1 MLRRVALL
9 NRGRARL
16 CLVVAA
22 TGSLTLTSTV
32 PLAAQGMEVPG
43 NFEVSTTGAATYTMA
58 VAVPPGTGGMAP
70 VLTLSY
76 SSYASNG
83 LLGVGWQLDGI
94 WGVGRCPRTVA
105 QDGVRGGVSFNADD
119 RFCLNG
125 QRLIAV
131 SGAYG
136 ADGTEYRTEIEQF
149 SKIIS
154 RGTAGTGP
162 AWFQVWTKADRIIT
176 FGNSAGSRLLAP
188 DGATARAWMVT
199 TVSDRAGNSF
209 SVSYVNEPAQAYPTR
224 IDYTANAGAGIAP
237 YNSVRFVY
245 EARPDPVPSYHG
257 GPSLKTTVRLAKVQ
271 TFADEIL
278 VSDYRLA
285 YAQGS
290 ATGRS
295 QLGSVTLCTASGVCL
310 PATTFNWQHGNEGTG
325 GALSFTQSP
334 SSSIFPASWSRA
346 SFTVGDWNGDG
357 LSDLVYY
364 DGNARLGYFYINTGS
379 GFIAGP
385 TISFPAVRNGCV
397 CAAAIVAG
405 DWNGDGLSDLMFDV
419 SFADHTSATNT
430 THWQPIF
437 YMNNGFSGGALSF
450 TQSPINSIFPASW
463 SRASFTVGDWNGDGL
478 SDLVYYDGNA
488 RLGYFYINTGSG
500 FIAGPTISFPAVR
513 NGCLCAAAIGA
524 ADWNGDGLS
533 DLMFDV
539 SLQGNT
545 SATNTT
551 HWQPVLYTSN
561 HLISDVVSRVTTGL
575 GSTTSALYKPLTA
588 VGVHTKD
595 NDAVPPLRDV
605 VGPQWVVSRAER
617 SDGIG
622 GTRTWSYTYAG
633 AKVDQ
638 QGRGLLGFRQRKAQD
653 LDTNIVETIDYR
665 QAFPFTGWIAGR
677 TRTLNGATLSSEVS
691 TLGAT
696 PLGGTRHFVHVQ
708 QNLVTGADLDG
719 TPLPTLTTGYQYDA
733 WGNATDVSLSA
744 SDGHSRTT
752 SSIFNNDEVSWLL
765 GRLMRATV
773 TSTAP

>member
-1 MLRRVALL
+1 
-9 NRGRARL
+9 
-16 CLVVAA
+16 
-22 TGSLTLTSTV
+22 
-32 PLAAQGMEVPG
+32 
-43 NFEVSTTGAATYTMA
+43 
-58 VAVPPGTGGMAP
+58 
-70 VLTLSY
+70 
-76 SSYASNG
+76 
-83 LLGVGWQLDGI
+83 
-94 WGVGRCPRTVA
+94 
-105 QDGVRGGVSFNADD
+105 
-119 RFCLNG
+119 
-125 QRLIAV
+125 
-131 SGAYG
+131 
-136 ADGTEYRTEIEQF
+136 
-149 SKIIS
+149 
-154 RGTAGTGP
+154 
-162 AWFQVWTKADRIIT
+162 
-176 FGNSAGSRLLAP
+176 
-188 DGATARAWMVT
+188 
-199 TVSDRAGNSF
+199 
-209 SVSYVNEPAQAYPTR
+209 
-224 IDYTANAGAGIAP
+224 
-237 YNSVRFVY
+237 
-245 EARPDPVPSYHG
+245 
-257 GPSLKTTVRLAKVQ
+257 
-271 TFADEIL
+271 
-278 VSDYRLA
+278 
-285 YAQGS
+285 
-290 ATGRS
+290 
-295 QLGSVTLCTASGVCL
+295 
-310 PATTFNWQHGNEGTG
+310 
-325 GALSFTQSP
+325 
-334 SSSIFPASWSRA
+334 
-346 SFTVGDWNGDG
+346 
-357 LSDLVYY
+357 
-364 DGNARLGYFYINTGS
+364 
-379 GFIAGP
+379 
-385 TISFPAVRNGCV
+385 
-397 CAAAIVAG
+397 
-405 DWNGDGLSDLMFDV
+405 
-419 SFADHTSATNT
+419 
-430 THWQPIF
+430 
-437 YMNNGFSGGALSF
+437 
-450 TQSPINSIFPASW
+450 
-463 SRASFTVGDWNGDGL
+463 
-478 SDLVYYDGNA
+478 
-488 RLGYFYINTGSG
+488 
-500 FIAGPTISFPAVR
+500 
-513 NGCLCAAAIGA
+513 
-524 ADWNGDGLS
+524 
-533 DLMFDV
+533 MFDV